1 MTSRNA
7 SSAIAGSAALV
18 LIVDMVVVP
27 WYAVDGQG
35 LAPLRVVAVD
45 SPYAAWG
52 VLVVLAAIAVIVLA
66 AAELSLAADR
76 SGGDTAA
83 RTLRAVNV
91 VKAVAG
97 ALALVFVFI
106 KIAANTNYL
115 SVAPWLGV
123 LAALAVLLTA
133 ALTRPAGSALDR
145 RAAAAT
151 RSAGARSARASCPSC
166 SAGIDLGDRFCRTC
180 GVALQ
185 TAAGAFA
192 ASEPSLGSR
201 GRTARRR
208 DAGSAP
214 AGANHMARAS
224 LVLGILWLW
233 GIGALLAL
241 ILGIVAR
248 NQIHDSDGGQ
258 SGERL
263 AVAGIVLGVVGLVGA
278 AVLTLVVFAASPSS
292 FYRPG
297 A

>member
-1 MTSRNA
+1 
-7 SSAIAGSAALV
+7 
-18 LIVDMVVVP
+18 
-27 WYAVDGQG
+27 
-35 LAPLRVVAVD
+35 
-45 SPYAAWG
+45 
-52 VLVVLAAIAVIVLA
+52 
-66 AAELSLAADR
+66 
-76 SGGDTAA
+76 
-83 RTLRAVNV
+83 LRAVNV

-97 ALALVFVFI
+97 ALALLFVFI

-133 ALTRPAGSALDR
+133 ALTRPGSPVLDR
-145 RAAAAT
+145 RAGST

-166 SAGIDLGDRFCRTC
+166 GAGTDLGDRFCRTC
-180 GVALQ
+180 GAAL
-185 TAAGAFA
+185 AAAAAAVA
-192 ASEPSLGSR
+192 ASEPSLAYR
-201 GRTARRR
+201 GRAQRGR
-208 DAGSAP
+208 DSGSAP
-214 AGANHMARAS
+214 AGANRMALAS

-297 A
+297 S

>member
-7 SSAIAGSAALV
+7 SSVIAGSAALV

-27 WYAVDGQG
+27 WYAVEGQG
-35 LAPLRVVAVD
+35 LAPLHVVAVD

-52 VLVVLAAIAVIVLA
+52 VLVVLAAIAAVVLA
-66 AAELSLAADR
+66 AAELAIAADR
-76 SGGDTAA
+76 SGGDTAV
-83 RTLRAVNV
+83 RTLRALNV

-97 ALALVFVFI
+97 VLALLFVVI

-115 SVAPWLGV
+115 SLAPWLGV
-123 LAALAVLLTA
+123 FAALAVLLSA
-133 ALTRPAGSALDR
+133 ALTRPVGPVLARRAGSS
-145 RAAAAT
+145 
-151 RSAGARSARASCPSC
+151 RSAGARSAPASCPSC
-166 SAGIDLGDRFCRTC
+166 GAGIDLGDRFCRTC
-180 GVALQ
+180 GAALE
-185 TAAGAFA
+185 AAA
-192 ASEPSLGSR
+192 AAAAPSGPGLASR
-201 GRTARRR
+201 GRARHDR
-208 DAGSAP
+208 DAGTAP
-214 AGANHMARAS
+214 AGANRLALAS

-248 NQIHDSDGGQ
+248 NQIHDSNGGQ

-278 AVLTLVVFAASPSS
+278 AVLTLIVFAASPSS
-292 FYRPG
+292 FYKPG

>member
-7 SSAIAGSAALV
+7 SSVIAGSAALV
-18 LIVDMVVVP
+18 LVADMVAVP
-27 WYAVDGQG
+27 WYAIDGQG
-35 LAPLRVVAVD
+35 LAPLHVVAVA

-66 AAELSLAADR
+66 VAELSLAADR

-83 RTLRAVNV
+83 RALRAVNV
-91 VKAVAG
+91 VKAAAG
-97 ALALVFVFI
+97 ALALLFVFI

-123 LAALAVLLTA
+123 LAALTVLLTA
-133 ALTRPAGSALDR
+133 ALTRPAGAVPDR
-145 RAAAAT
+145 RRAGPRAT
-151 RSAGARSARASCPSC
+151 GARSSPARCPSC
-166 SAGIDLGDRFCRTC
+166 SAGVDVGDRFCRTC
-180 GVALQ
+180 GAALE
-185 TAAGAFA
+185 TGAAAFA
-192 ASEPSLGSR
+192 ASGPGLAFR
-201 GRTARRR
+201 GRAARGR
-208 DAGSAP
+208 DSGSAP
-214 AGANHMARAS
+214 GGANHMARAS

-248 NQIHDSDGGQ
+248 NQIHDSAGGQ

-278 AVLTLVVFAASPSS
+278 VVLTLVVFAASPSS
-292 FYRPG
+292 FYQPG

>member
-7 SSAIAGSAALV
+7 SSVIAGSAALV
-18 LIVDMVVVP
+18 LIVDMVEVP

-35 LAPLRVVAVD
+35 LTPLHVVAVD

-66 AAELSLAADR
+66 AVELSLAADR
-76 SGGDTAA
+76 PGGDTAVRA
-83 RTLRAVNV
+83 LRAVNV

-97 ALALVFVFI
+97 ALALLFVFI

-123 LAALAVLLTA
+123 LAALAVLLSA
-133 ALTRPAGSALDR
+133 ALTRPAGPVLDR
-145 RAAAAT
+145 RAGSS
-151 RSAGARSARASCPSC
+151 RPAGARSPRANCSSCG
-166 SAGIDLGDRFCRTC
+166 AGIDLGDRFCRSC
-180 GVALQ
+180 GAALEAAAEAVAP
-185 TAAGAFA
+185 F
-192 ASEPSLGSR
+192 EPGLASR
-201 GRTARRR
+201 GRARHGHEAAT
-208 DAGSAP
+208 DP
-214 AGANHMARAS
+214 AGANRLARAS
-224 LVLGILWLW
+224 LALGILWLW

-248 NQIHDSDGGQ
+248 NQIHDSEGGQ

-263 AVAGIVLGVVGLVGA
+263 AVAGIVLGVLGLVGA

-292 FYRPG
+292 FYKPG
-297 A
+297 T

>member
-7 SSAIAGSAALV
+7 SSVIAGSAALV
-18 LIVDMVVVP
+18 LIVDMVEVP
-27 WYAVDGQG
+27 WYSVDGQG
-35 LAPLRVVAVD
+35 LAPLHVVAVN

-83 RTLRAVNV
+83 PALRAVNV

-97 ALALVFVFI
+97 ALALLFVFI

-133 ALTRPAGSALDR
+133 ALTRPGSPVLDR
-145 RAAAAT
+145 RAAGT

-166 SAGIDLGDRFCRTC
+166 SAGIDVGDRFCRTC
-180 GVALQ
+180 GAAVQ
-185 TAAGAFA
+185 TAAAAVA
-192 ASEPSLGSR
+192 ASEPSLAYR
-201 GRTARRR
+201 GRAQRGR
-208 DAGSAP
+208 DSGSAP
-214 AGANHMARAS
+214 AGANRMALAS

>member
-7 SSAIAGSAALV
+7 SSVIAGSAALV
-18 LIVDMVVVP
+18 LIVDMVEVP

-35 LAPLRVVAVD
+35 LTPLHVVAVD

-83 RTLRAVNV
+83 RALRAVNV

-97 ALALVFVFI
+97 ALALLFVFI

-115 SVAPWLGV
+115 SMAPWLGV

-133 ALTRPAGSALDR
+133 ALTRPARPALDR
-145 RAAAAT
+145 RAAGM
-151 RSAGARSARASCPSC
+151 RSPGARSARASCPSC

-180 GVALQ
+180 GSALQ
-185 TAAGAFA
+185 TAAAAVA
-192 ASEPSLGSR
+192 ASEPSLGYR
-201 GRTARRR
+201 GRAPRGR
-208 DAGSAP
+208 ASGSVP
-214 AGANHMARAS
+214 AGANRMALAS

-263 AVAGIVLGVVGLVGA
+263 AVAGIVLGVVGLGGA
-278 AVLTLVVFAASPSS
+278 AVLTLVVF
-292 FYRPG
+292 
-297 A
+297 

>member
-7 SSAIAGSAALV
+7 SSVIAGTAALV
-18 LIVDMVVVP
+18 LIVDMVEVP

-35 LAPLRVVAVD
+35 LTPLHVVAVD

-52 VLVVLAAIAVIVLA
+52 MLVVLAAIAVIVLA

-76 SGGDTAA
+76 RGGDTAA
-83 RTLRAVNV
+83 RALRAVNV

-97 ALALVFVFI
+97 ALALLFVFI

-123 LAALAVLLTA
+123 LATLTVLLTA
-133 ALTRPAGSALDR
+133 ALTRPAGPVLDR
-145 RAAAAT
+145 HGAGTRA
-151 RSAGARSARASCPSC
+151 AGARSSRAGCPSC
-166 SAGIDLGDRFCRTC
+166 SGGVDVGDRFCRSC
-180 GVALQ
+180 GAALQ
-185 TAAGAFA
+185 TGAAAFA
-192 ASEPSLGSR
+192 PPGADLGSR
-201 GRTARRR
+201 GRAARGHASR
-208 DAGSAP
+208 SAP
-214 AGANHMARAS
+214 AGANHMALAS

-297 A
+297 I